1 MLQPQLKQPISPP
14 LRVPTRAASHPAA
27 PHTSR
32 GVGVGGGGGGVVSTP
47 PRCREEGDLGLTLW
61 QRSQRLQRGSL
72 PWERGGGGTREG
84 GTPPR
89 SPPPPPTARP
99 PQRPPAAALPQ
110 EPPLQVQAGL
120 PPTPST
126 SGRAPPPYV
135 LSWLKLAKSRWPLPA
150 SPL

>member
-72 PWERGGGGTREG
+72 PWERGGGGHQGRGDPATL
-84 GTPPR
+84 PPQQPGLLSVPRPQPSLR
-89 SPPPPPTARP
+89 SPPSKFRPDSPPHPPP
-99 PQRPPAAALPQ
+99 
-110 EPPLQVQAGL
+110 QAG
-120 PPTPST
+120 
-126 SGRAPPPYV
+126 R
-135 LSWLKLAKSRWPLPA
+135 RPLTCCPG
-150 SPL
+150 